1 MGALIS
7 GIITVLI
14 GIIGIVRWSDLLVK
28 FLKGSVPL
36 MLVFGGLLAII
47 AGLTSIKD
55 SIEAKKLEEESKEEN
70 KEGTTSD
77 SSSTEQK
84 K

>member
-1 MGALIS
+1 MGALIA
-7 GIITVLI
+7 GIITILI
-14 GIIGIVRWSDLLVK
+14 GIIGLVRWSRFVVE

-36 MLVFGGLLAII
+36 ILVFGGLLAII

-55 SIEAKKLEEESKEEN
+55 SIEAKKLEEESKKETTPGSEE
-70 KEGTTSD
+70 
-77 SSSTEQK
+77 K

>member
-1 MGALIS
+1 MGALIA

>member
-1 MGALIS
+1 MGALIA
-7 GIITVLI
+7 GIITVII
-14 GIIGIVRWSDLLVK
+14 GIIGIIRWSDLMVK

-47 AGLTSIKD
+47 AGITSIKD
-55 SIEAKKLEEESKEEN
+55 SIEAKKLEEESKKEEQ
-70 KEGTTSD
+70 
-77 SSSTEQK
+77 SSSSEEK